1 MSNQITNQQIS
12 AIKARKACLLDVRSL
27 EEHKAER
34 SKYALSKDVH
44 DLASGEIPNLPKNM
58 PIFTFCR
65 SGNRS
70 ELAKHL
76 LESKGFTNVTNI
88 GSYNDLPLELK

>member
-1 MSNQITNQQIS
+1 MGVQLTNQQVE
-12 AIKARKACLLDVRSL
+12 AIKNRKACLLDVRSS
-27 EEHKAER
+27 EEHSSEK
-34 SKYALSKDVH
+34 SKYALNKDVH
-44 DLASGEIPNLPKNM
+44 DLASGSLPNLPKQM

-76 LESKGFTNVTNI
+76 LESKGFTSVINV